1 MLTGQDEPV
10 TSQQALTLY
19 GSNISY
25 FTGKM
30 ENYFRIRGIPYRF
43 KSMQFPRM
51 ERQLK
56 REIGVSQMPA
66 VQLSDGRW
74 LTDTTKMIEWFEAGF
89 SDNAL
94 IPSDPAQA
102 FIAHLIEDWADEWWW
117 RPAMHYRWHYT
128 EGARFASWHLATEV
142 MGSVWLPV
150 WLKRRLLSQRQRRG
164 YTVGDGL
171 TPTNIPAVEAGVRRL
186 FGQLQAIFSARPY
199 LLGLRPSLADI
210 GLAGPFFRHFA
221 LDPVPLEILRQ
232 TAPAVLEWVARLW
245 NTTQEDLQGD
255 WLATLPDDIKPLL
268 RDIGAGYLPYLTAN
282 AEAVRDGRQRFDIQI
297 DGIEFKNARYSRYRV
312 WCLNEL
318 RERWL
323 GLTDEAKKTTQD
335 LLAGQ
340 GAWDAMWQPRE
351 LPLLPNQEGGLPFR
365 ATTKMIGVY

>member
-1 MLTGQDEPV
+1 MTAQTESLAA
-10 TSQQALTLY
+10 QQALTLY

-30 ENYFRIRGIPYRF
+30 ENYFRIRGIPYHF

-51 ERQLK
+51 GRQLK
-56 REIGVSQMPA
+56 QEVGVSQMPA

-94 IPSDPAQA
+94 LPPDPDQA
-102 FIAHLIEDWADEWWW
+102 FVAHLIEDWADEWWW
-117 RPAMHYRWHYT
+117 RPAMHYRWHYP

-150 WLKRRLLSQRQRRG
+150 WLKRRFLAYRQRRG

-171 TPTNIPAVEAGVRRL
+171 TSINVPAVEASVRRL
-186 FGQLQAIFSARPY
+186 FGQLQEIFNVRPY
-199 LLGLRPSLADI
+199 LLGERPSLADI

-255 WLATLPDDIKPLL
+255 WLATLPDDIAPLL
-268 RDIGAGYLPYLTAN
+268 RDIGAGYLPYLGAN

-297 DGIEFKNARYSRYRV
+297 DGIEYKNARYSRYRV
-312 WCLNEL
+312 WCLEQL
-318 RERWL
+318 RKRWL
-323 GLTDEAKKTTQD
+323 DLSEEAQKTTKELLARHGAWDVIWQPEKLP

-340 GAWDAMWQPRE
+340 EA
-351 LPLLPNQEGGLPFR
+351 GLPFR